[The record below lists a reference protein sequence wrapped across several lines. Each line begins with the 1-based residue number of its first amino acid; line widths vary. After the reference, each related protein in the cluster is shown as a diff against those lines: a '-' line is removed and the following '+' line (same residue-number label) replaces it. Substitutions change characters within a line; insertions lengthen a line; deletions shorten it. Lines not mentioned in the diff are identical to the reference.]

1 MDPKRTEIPVGV
13 RKNIIELNKKGV
25 SLRKI
30 GEIVRRS
37 HTSVQTVIRNYYDRG
52 SVENKARCGRP
63 PKLSNREQRH
73 IIRKVNSDPRITATE
88 LAVDVANTSGN
99 IVHPITVR
107 RLLKNHEFQSRTA
120 RKKPFISM
128 VNEQKR
134 LEFATLLRSK
144 DSCVLDYSAFHGRK

>member
-1 MDPKRTEIPVGV
+1 M
-13 RKNIIELNKKGV
+13 RKDIIELNKKGV
-25 SLRKI
+25 SLHRI

-73 IIRKVNSDPRITATE
+73 IIRKVNSDPRITAME

-99 IVHPITVR
+99 IVHPITV
-107 RLLKNHEFQSRTA
+107 
-120 RKKPFISM
+120 
-128 VNEQKR
+128 
-134 LEFATLLRSK
+134 
-144 DSCVLDYSAFHGRK
+144 